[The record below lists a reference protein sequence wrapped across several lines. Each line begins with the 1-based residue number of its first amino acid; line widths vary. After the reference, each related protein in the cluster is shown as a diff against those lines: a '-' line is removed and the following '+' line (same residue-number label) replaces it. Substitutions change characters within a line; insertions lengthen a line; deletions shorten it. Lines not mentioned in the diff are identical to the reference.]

1 MKNSDIN
8 NTILKKSIIYIN
20 LLYLKKRFIYSLIDI
35 KLDLI
40 KKNNENI
47 HKRKLYFI

>member
-40 KKNNENI
+40 KK
-47 HKRKLYFI
+47 K